1 VQREHAPTEWQIT
14 IMEVKRTDKVV
25 QVEVVMVEDLVCND
39 VVMLVEVVT
48 MEAAMVEGMTT
59 RKALMALTTSAT
71 VVLIVL
77 LDLMLIQGI
86 YGELDMML
94 AAIGLDVTTTRLVP
108 KLLMVT
114 DVILPR
120 VAPTL
125 TVNVP

>member
-1 VQREHAPTEWQIT
+1 
-14 IMEVKRTDKVV
+14 MEVKRTDKVV